1 MKQNGAKIKQK
12 DKECRWV
19 FFFFTSWVYE
29 VSQFCV
35 EEISVKDLCHLII
48 AR

>member
-1 MKQNGAKIKQK
+1 MG
-12 DKECRWV
+12 V
-19 FFFFTSWVYE
+19 FFFTSRVYE